1 MNMMLHEKRFLATLI
16 DAGIGLILTFIF
28 SLLCNLFLDI
38 RFMNFDYYFLFM
50 FTITMFLYQ
59 FLCVLVM
66 KTHTLGLYLM
76 SLKLLS
82 RDWEKVSIKQN
93 ILRSVAISVPILF
106 VINILYMFVYKTKS
120 ITLFDDI
127 SETMV
132 VNTGNNYHVDE
143 TKLIDKIKQHN
154 KNNIN

>member
-16 DAGIGLILTFIF
+16 DAGIGAILAFIF
-28 SLLCNLFLDI
+28 SLLCNLFLSI

-59 FLCVLVM
+59 FLCILFM
-66 KTHTLGLYLM
+66 KTHTIGLYLM
-76 SLKLLS
+76 ALKILS
-82 RDWEKVSIKQN
+82 RDWEKVNVKQN

-127 SETMV
+127 SDTMV

-143 TKLIDKIKQHN
+143 TKLIDKIKNHN
-154 KNNIN
+154 RNDVN